1 MHLRCKSLKC
11 HKHWIQVFSWVEL
24 FSKIYPILR
33 RCIFFSGSSV
43 VPTHVNDKVSTLVND
58 IVPTLSMT
66 LSQLVNDI
74 VSTLVN
80 DIVPTRQ

>member
-33 RCIFFSGSSV
+33 RCILFSGFSV
-43 VPTHVNDKVSTLVND
+43 VPTHVNDEVSTLVND
-58 IVPTLSMT
+58 IVPTL
-66 LSQLVNDI
+66 VND
-74 VSTLVN
+74 VVLTC
-80 DIVPTRQ
+80 Q